1 MRQSYIPQGMDLG
14 IALGLLPVP
23 GENGCMVGEQLLS
36 LEEICDVFESILG
49 IDVITLC
56 CASCTLNWG
65 TQQ

>member
-1 MRQSYIPQGMDLG
+1 MG
-14 IALGLLPVP
+14 ILPVP

-36 LEEICDVFESILG
+36 MEETCDVFESVLVTG
-49 IDVITLC
+49 VMKLC